1 MLSSWLPAAGEVQ
14 AKRARAKRQVRFARE
29 EHGDADAG
37 TNGRATAERHG
48 SVLVAVVLCLDVLE
62 AHARVR
68 LGLFNCGLVHL
79 VGLVA
84 EDAAGDCARA
94 RRREGDD
101 RRDRPRLLLGHL
113 HLLRLGGDRLRVRR
127 EDDAPAVR
135 EGAGRVAVRHDRRGL
150 VDLERLLREERA
162 QVGDRQITIRRRV
175 EHVREREQKPRGGVL
190 VGACGAD
197 RETALVRP
205 VVCRDALGEHAGRE
219 CDDRRHVGGIVEE
232 RHRLAARLKHRLLE
246 ARDVEERPLE
256 GNRRVGPS
264 SPNSAPNPGAA
275 TNSIPVFHTPLF
287 GAKSIGRSPSIS
299 ACVGLVIRMT
309 RSPMWRLTSA
319 ACSAS
324 ASRAKPGRMIS
335 SYFAFGTRGSE
346 SQSRMTASVALSA
359 GLLSSA

>member
-256 GNRRVGPS
+256 GNRRVGRRS
-264 SPNSAPNPGAA
+264 VRVVERGAHDRFE
-275 TNSIPVFHTPLF
+275 PEL
-287 GAKSIGRSPSIS
+287 GAEPGRSHEQHTGLPHAVVRSEEHRQEPVDLSLRRVGDPNDQI
-299 ACVGLVIRMT
+299 ADVAIDERGLQRVGLQGKARKDDLVVL
-309 RSPMWRLTSA
+309 RL
-319 ACSAS
+319 
-324 ASRAKPGRMIS
+324 RHKG
-335 SYFAFGTRGSE
+335 
-346 SQSRMTASVALSA
+346 Q
-359 GLLSSA
+359 